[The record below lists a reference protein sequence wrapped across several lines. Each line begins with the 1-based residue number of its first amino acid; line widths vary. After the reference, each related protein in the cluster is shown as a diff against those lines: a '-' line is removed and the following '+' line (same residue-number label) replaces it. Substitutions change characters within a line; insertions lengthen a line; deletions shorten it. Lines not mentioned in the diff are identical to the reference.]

1 MVRAIGSGARI
12 TYDPLFGTPR
22 QLVHYGG
29 YLTGP
34 ANGSAVSVARSWLT
48 AHRAAFG
55 LSAADVR
62 ALVVSRNY
70 TNPTSRTHVIT
81 FTQVFGGLQAVFG
94 GRLNVAVTPA
104 GRILSFTGSPRPS
117 AGLSS
122 RPRLSMASAVAAVA
136 HSAAPRAAYRPAVIG
151 KAGMWTRFGAGPF
164 GNPQYAR
171 AAAFP
176 TARSVRPVY
185 EVIFT
190 ASSNSMIDVAVD
202 AVTGK
207 ILYRQSLTAD
217 DSFGASTAAAP
228 QAAGAAAA
236 PAGKAAPVAPTA
248 KGPGGLAFPYYPGA
262 PAAPNQVL
270 ESFKGDAIASP
281 AGWLN
286 PAVDGQFTTQGN
298 NVDDH
303 ENWQGTRPEPN
314 PFRPTSPTGQF
325 LFTFVNAW
333 GKSNCSDATYQQDV
347 SQATTNLFYQ
357 HNRIHDEY
365 YGYGFT
371 ESAGNF
377 QNDDFG
383 RGGVGGDAVQGDVQ
397 AGIQANPPSL
407 DNANFSTPPD
417 GMPGITNMFLW

>member
-1 MVRAIGSGARI
+1 MRNRLLVIPVGISLAAAAIAGTAGTATASAGQAARPGAHPPGAVSSAPGTSFDSRVSAPPLRATPVQAAAVRSMVRAIGTGARI
-12 TYDPLFGTPR
+12 TYDPHFGTPR
-22 QLVHYGG
+22 QLVRYGG

-34 ANGSAVSVARSWLT
+34 AKGSAVSVARSWLT

-55 LSAADVR
+55 LSAAAVR

-94 GRLNVAVTPA
+94 GRLNVAVTKD

-136 HSAAPRAAYRPAVIG
+136 RSAAPRAAYRPAITG

-164 GNPQYAR
+164 GGPQFAR

-176 TARSVRPVY
+176 TARSVRPAY

-217 DSFGASTAAAP
+217 ASSGPSTTAAP
-228 QAAGAAAA
+228 RAAGAAAA
-236 PAGKAAPVAPTA
+236 PAG
-248 KGPGGLAFPYYPGA
+248 
-262 PAAPNQVL
+262 
-270 ESFKGDAIASP
+270 
-281 AGWLN
+281 
-286 PAVDGQFTTQGN
+286 
-298 NVDDH
+298 
-303 ENWQGTRPEPN
+303 R
-314 PFRPTSPTGQF
+314 
-325 LFTFVNAW
+325 
-333 GKSNCSDATYQQDV
+333 
-347 SQATTNLFYQ
+347 
-357 HNRIHDEY
+357 
-365 YGYGFT
+365 
-371 ESAGNF
+371 
-377 QNDDFG
+377 
-383 RGGVGGDAVQGDVQ
+383 
-397 AGIQANPPSL
+397 
-407 DNANFSTPPD
+407 
-417 GMPGITNMFLW
+417 